1 MKNAHAADSLLNR
14 WLTDRHGLANLL
26 IDLGGEMSRSI
37 YAVLLAPLGGAP
49 WVIGMASV
57 FYGGLAIA
65 AGALFIF
72 LSWQLFC
79 SDNHAVAQRL
89 FGFSILYL
97 FVLFMALVAD
107 RAIHQ
112 FLTSGFAS

>member
-1 MKNAHAADSLLNR
+1 
-14 WLTDRHGLANLL
+14 
-26 IDLGGEMSRSI
+26 MS
-37 YAVLLAPLGGAP
+37 
-49 WVIGMASV
+49 SV
-57 FYGGLAIA
+57 FYGGLAIV

-72 LSWQLFC
+72 FSWQLFH
-79 SDNHAVAQRL
+79 SDKHTAAKRL

-112 FLTSGFAS
+112 FLTSGFAP